1 MDRACDVVVAG
12 AGLAGLRAAIAAA
25 EGGARVLLVSK
36 AEPGGSTSA
45 AAWGGLSGAVGGT
58 SVEDYV
64 RTLED
69 KGESLGVASLRRAMA
84 EDTAFRLEE
93 LERFGVEIDNG
104 RGHVLVNHP
113 PFSLPVTST
122 LEVML
127 EHAKGLGVET
137 AFGHAVTGLD
147 ISGGRIAGA
156 VVRGEGAREVVG
168 AGAVVL
174 AGGGFSGLMPHN
186 DNQGRNLGDALA
198 VALVAGAKAVDLEFM
213 SFMPVG
219 LADPRWRQDSIYAR
233 PIVLAGKWTT
243 RDGTPIE
250 PKQAEEHFRRQ
261 ARNVERDDERYDLTC
276 DLSGVPEE
284 RWGDELGEPARAF
297 FGDGPRPETVR
308 VAPLAHYT
316 LGGVATDE
324 YGRTEVAGL
333 YAAGECTGGL
343 FGSDRPGG
351 GALSDCVVFG
361 ARAGTAAARWSGDQH
376 GGGHRGTAELK
387 AVAPEASAQ
396 LVAEAGWAAWNFGG
410 MYKHAA
416 GLKVGIAWVESLA
429 AELAAKPEAEDG
441 SCEAAGAITAAWLHL
456 QASLLREETRG
467 NHRRLD
473 FPEASERISSRSF
486 GFGLDESG
494 LAEAVARFDSQPRG

>member
-1 MDRACDVVVAG
+1 VERAYDVVVAG

-69 KGESLGVASLRRAMA
+69 KGEGLGEPSLRRAMA

-93 LERFGVEIDNG
+93 LPRFGVEIDSG

-122 LEVML
+122 LMAL
-127 EHAKGLGVET
+127 LAYAKGLGVEA
-137 AFGHAVTGLD
+137 AFGHAVTGLEMS
-147 ISGGRIAGA
+147 SGRVAGA
-156 VVRGEGAREVVG
+156 VVRGEGRREVVG
-168 AGAVVL
+168 AGAVVI

-198 VALVAGAKAVDLEFM
+198 VALVAGAKAVDMEFM

-233 PIVLAGKWTT
+233 PIVLAGKWA
-243 RDGTPIE
+243 TPKGEPLE
-250 PKQAEEHFRRQ
+250 PKQAEEYFRQQ
-261 ARNVERDDERYDLTC
+261 ARIIDRDDERYDLTC
-276 DLSGVPEE
+276 DLSGVPKDVWDDDLAEH
-284 RWGDELGEPARAF
+284 AQAF
-297 FGDGPRPETVR
+297 FGNEPRPKSVR

-316 LGGVATDE
+316 MGGIAIDE
-324 YGRTEVAGL
+324 QARTAVAGL

-343 FGSDRPGG
+343 FGADRPGG
-351 GALSDCVVFG
+351 GALTDCVVFG
-361 ARAGTAAARWSGDQH
+361 ARAGTAAARWAGEQR
-376 GGGHRGTAELK
+376 GGGHGGTVELK
-387 AVAPEASAQ
+387 AVAPEAAAQ
-396 LVAEAGWAAWNFGG
+396 MVAEAGWAAWNFGG
-410 MYKHAA
+410 MYKHAE
-416 GLKVGIAWVESLA
+416 GMKVGLAWLESVA
-429 AELAAKPEAEDG
+429 AEMAAKPVVEEDG
-441 SCEAAGAITAAWLHL
+441 SCEAAGALTAAWLHL
-456 QASLLREETRG
+456 RASLLRKETRG

-473 FPEASERISSRSF
+473 FPEADEQMSGTSLRF
-486 GFGLDESG
+486 GIEDGPPM
-494 LAEAVARFDSQPRG
+494 EAVARFD